1 MANALNL
8 QELTNLIITVSQ
20 QSLNLYEAEL
30 LICILLDK
38 SYSSVGLQIC
48 SQGDKNN
55 LNLIIFHV
63 TDEASA

>member
-48 SQGDKNN
+48 SQADKNN